1 MRVYVW
7 FVVLFCFLL
16 PVAVQS
22 QTAKVAKTIESIED
36 IEIGMPADP
45 VIAGLTKQGYTFRDQ
60 LEGAVPNNSLWSVSY
75 RGKESGEVTV
85 KDGRVTAAEISVY
98 NSQDSNPGGAIEVA
112 EVLYWIFYDNGRTIP
127 SDNRDWK
134 ETGTV
139 AQFSTREI
147 EERTPGSSWRIIFAN
162 MANGARYRITLVRS
176 ANHTP
181 QVFVSKQA
189 PFVKKK

>member
-1 MRVYVW
+1 MRLYAG
-7 FVVLFCFLL
+7 FIVLFYFLL

-22 QTAKVAKTIESIED
+22 QTAQAVKTVESVED
-36 IEIGMPADP
+36 IEIGMPVDP
-45 VIAGLTKQGYTFRDQ
+45 VIAGLTKQGYTLRDQ

-75 RGKESGEVTV
+75 RGKASGEFTV
-85 KDGRVTAAEISVY
+85 RDGRVTAAEISVY
-98 NSQDSNPGGAIEVA
+98 NSQDPNPGGAIEVA

-134 ETGTV
+134 ETATG

-147 EERTPGSSWRIIFAN
+147 EERTPGSSWRMIFAD